1 LLQIA
6 EQVIMDKMEYIKVG
20 KHRTIDERNFKLKS
34 TFRKGSATPNKMRKL
49 MAFKTSNELNIRLQQ
64 LVTMVATR
72 KMRRQIN
79 VQEELDTK

>member
-1 LLQIA
+1 
-6 EQVIMDKMEYIKVG
+6 MDKMEYIKVG
-20 KHRTIDERNFKLKS
+20 NRRTIDERNFKLKS
-34 TFRKGSATPNKMRKL
+34 TFRKGDATPNKWRKK
-49 MAFKTSNELNIRLQQ
+49 MIFRTSCELNIRLQQ